1 MGRSGNGDQS
11 FTSPEQMSYFDWC
24 NGQVMQSPSIFP
36 PQASGHAMCLHNA
49 PVACSPVSVLAIM
62 MFLRL
67 FRPLL
72 SLTDLIF
79 FWPIF
84 NFRLL
89 ITLDHGLFSSPD
101 TNCRTI
107 VEDINRC
114 RTVRGQTPWIGFC
127 YPDLRLE
134 RILGLSP
141 LNRSPSIRSPEGP
154 CETIDVISRRF
165 SPYPR
170 YLHPPLVAPI
180 ALQI

>member
-1 MGRSGNGDQS
+1 
-11 FTSPEQMSYFDWC
+11 
-24 NGQVMQSPSIFP
+24 MQSPSIFP

-84 NFRLL
+84 NLRLL

-114 RTVRGQTPWIGFC
+114 RTVRGLTPWIGFC

-134 RILGLSP
+134 RILGLFP
-141 LNRSPSIRSPEGP
+141 LNRSLSTRIHEVL
-154 CETIDVISRRF
+154 CETIGVISRRF
-165 SPYPR
+165 SPLPR
-170 YLHPPLVAPI
+170 LVFLELDAPPS
-180 ALQI
+180 